1 LGLSFWNSIKLF
13 FAEYSFVFIIL
24 MVIYSK
30 HFSASLLIPYITLST
45 VLAVS
50 GYGYYKLITSG
61 EDAESPKVYQVTEI
75 NDPNTIY
82 TNIITSHILMLLPVM
97 DGTLTGL
104 IVFVVVSSFIF
115 ILFRNNEIMFFNP
128 VLFLM
133 GYRVYR
139 VRVKEHDKSVYVIHK
154 GRLQE
159 GDYISV
165 RYLYENVSISG

>member
-1 LGLSFWNSIKLF
+1 MGLSFWNSIKLF
-13 FAEYSFVFIIL
+13 FTEYSFVFIIL

-50 GYGYYKLITSG
+50 GYGYYKLITSE
-61 EDAESPKVYQVTEI
+61 EDVENPKVYQVAEI
-75 NDPNTIY
+75 CDPNPIY

-104 IVFVVVSSFIF
+104 ITFSIISLFIF

-139 VRVKEHDKSVYVIHK
+139 VKVKEHDKSVYVVYK

-165 RYLYENVSISG
+165 RYLYENVLVPG